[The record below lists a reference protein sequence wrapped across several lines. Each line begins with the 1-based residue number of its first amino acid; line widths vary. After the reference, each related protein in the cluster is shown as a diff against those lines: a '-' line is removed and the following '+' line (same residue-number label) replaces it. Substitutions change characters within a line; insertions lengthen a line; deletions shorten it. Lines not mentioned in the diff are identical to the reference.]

1 MVDEW
6 EAQNILTNCITK
18 DILGILTMDN
28 DQWHFNP
35 QYMGWKSPFFLRI
48 WVDYPQKI
56 KGGLSYGKNGYATI
70 KYYWVHYIST
80 GFWWW
85 LLNS

>member
-1 MVDEW
+1 
-6 EAQNILTNCITK
+6 
-18 DILGILTMDN
+18 
-28 DQWHFNP
+28 
-35 QYMGWKSPFFLRI
+35 MGWKSPFFLPI
-48 WVDYPQKI
+48 WVNYPQKI

-70 KYYWVHYIST
+70 KYHWVHDIST